1 MNRIFRTVRIL
12 CIILWEDVC
21 YYTLVQTHRISRPR
35 VNPNVNC
42 GLWMV
47 MLCQCRFIL
56 DKKCIILVSD
66 VDYRVG
72 RLCTCGGKGMR
83 EISTSFSV
91 F

>member
-1 MNRIFRTVRIL
+1 MRRMFVIIHLFRPI
-12 CIILWEDVC
+12 E
-21 YYTLVQTHRISRPR
+21 YPAPR

-56 DKKCIILVSD
+56 DKKKKKCIILVSD

-72 RLCTCGGKGMR
+72 RLCTCGGKGVR
-83 EISTSFSV
+83 EISTSLSIF
-91 F
+91 